1 MILITGATGHLGK
14 ATIEFL
20 LEKGYAPKQITAFV
34 RDENKA
40 ADLKAKGVVIK
51 TGDYNDYTSMVSA
64 FTGAEKVLLISS
76 NDVQNRTQQQID
88 AITAAKEAGVKHVLY
103 TSIDVKDFNHS
114 ALSGEVDIVPSH
126 AKTADHLKASGL
138 HYTLLNNSLYAE
150 TLPMF
155 LGENVVETGVFFPSG
170 DGKVPFATRQ
180 DMAEAIANILAG
192 SGHENKTY
200 TIAADTLYSLSDVAG
215 ILTELSGKQ
224 VPNVNPP
231 AEVFASVLTSAGV
244 PEFLVKLSQGFA
256 EAIKQNEFETG
267 RSELEQLL
275 GRKPTTLKDYLKT
288 AYFSN
293 N

>member
-20 LEKGYAPKQITAFV
+20 LEKGYDAGQIAAFV

-51 TGDYNDYTSMVSA
+51 TGDYNNYASMVSA
-64 FTGAEKVLLISS
+64 FSGAEKVLLISS

-88 AITAAKEAGVKHVLY
+88 AINAAKEAGVKHVLY

-126 AKTADHLKASGL
+126 AKTASHLKASGL
-138 HYTLLNNSLYAE
+138 NFTLLNNGLYAD
-150 TLPMF
+150 TIPVF

-170 DGKVPFATRQ
+170 EGKVPFATRL
-180 DMAEAIANILAG
+180 DMAEAIANILIG
-192 SGHENKTY
+192 SGHENKEY
-200 TIAADTLYSLSDVAG
+200 TIAGNIAYSFNEVAG
-215 ILTELSGKQ
+215 ILSELAGKP
-224 VPNVNPP
+224 VAHVDPP
-231 AEVFASVLTSAGV
+231 AEVFSGVLSNAGV
-244 PEFLVKLSQGFA
+244 PEFFIKLTQGFA
-256 EAIKQNEFETG
+256 QAVKQNEFDTG
-267 RSELEQLL
+267 RSELEHLL
-275 GRKPTTLKDYLKT
+275 GRKPTTLKDFLKT
-288 AYFSN
+288 TYFSN